1 MKTIFICL
9 QIMAAIAAMVFGVG
23 MIDTMDTT
31 TVIIGAGLT
40 IIGILAL
47 IMYTI
52 ILTHMYEGD

>member
-9 QIMAAIAAMVFGVG
+9 QIMAAIAAMIFGVD

-31 TVIIGAGLT
+31 TMIIGAGLT
-40 IIGILAL
+40 IIGMLAL

-52 ILTHMYEGD
+52 ILTHMYDD

>member
-23 MIDTMDTT
+23 MIDSMNTPNM
-31 TVIIGAGLT
+31 IIGAGLT
-40 IIGILAL
+40 IIGMLAL

-52 ILTHMYEGD
+52 ILTHMYDD

>member
-9 QIMAAIAAMVFGVG
+9 QIMAAIAAMIFGGG
-23 MIDTMDTT
+23 MIDSMETT

-40 IIGILAL
+40 IIGMLAL

-52 ILTHMYEGD
+52 LLAHIYDD

>member
-9 QIMAAIAAMVFGVG
+9 QIMAAIAAMIFGVG

-40 IIGILAL
+40 IIGMITLVFYVIVLAH
-47 IMYTI
+47 IY
-52 ILTHMYEGD
+52 DD

>member
-9 QIMAAIAAMVFGVG
+9 QIMAAIAAMIFGVG
-23 MIDTMDTT
+23 MIDSMETT

-40 IIGILAL
+40 IIGMLAL

-52 ILTHMYEGD
+52 LLANIYDD

>member
-9 QIMAAIAAMVFGVG
+9 QIMAAIAAMIFGVG

-40 IIGILAL
+40 IIGMLIL

-52 ILTHMYEGD
+52 ILTHMYDD

>member
-23 MIDTMDTT
+23 MIDSIVTP

-40 IIGILAL
+40 IIGMLAL

-52 ILTHMYEGD
+52 ILTHMYDD

>member
-9 QIMAAIAAMVFGVG
+9 QIMAAIAAMIFGVG
-23 MIDTMDTT
+23 MIDSMVTT

-40 IIGILAL
+40 IIGVLAL

-52 ILTHMYEGD
+52 LLANIYDD

>member
-9 QIMAAIAAMVFGVG
+9 QIMAAIAAMIFGVG
-23 MIDTMDTT
+23 MIDSMETT

-40 IIGILAL
+40 IIGMLAL

-52 ILTHMYEGD
+52 LLAHIYDD

>member
-9 QIMAAIAAMVFGVG
+9 QIMAAIAAMIFGVG
-23 MIDTMDTT
+23 MIDSMVTT

-40 IIGILAL
+40 IIGMLAL

-52 ILTHMYEGD
+52 LLAHIYDD